1 MQLTLREASSYLG
14 VPESTIRRWIDQRDL
29 PIHRAD
35 ERVYLNAIELWEWAV
50 EHQVPVSRSLLNRA
64 RQTPDDF
71 PPLSALLRA
80 GGIHAHVPG
89 DDKPTVLNAI
99 VSRLPLPSDVDRGY
113 LVSVLEARE
122 AMGSTGIG
130 EGIAIP
136 HVRNP
141 IVLRVDSPFVTL
153 CLLEHAVE
161 FGAVDG
167 QPVHA
172 LFMVVSP
179 TVPGHLRALAQL
191 GFVLRDAVLRRML
204 RERDAPDE
212 IFGRVELLEAQRSG
226 TFQTVRDT
234 RNAPR

>member
-1 MQLTLREASSYLG
+1 MQLTLREASSYFG
-14 VPESTIRRWIDQRDL
+14 VPESTFRRWIEQRDL
-29 PIHRAD
+29 PIHRAH

-50 EHQVPVSRSLLNRA
+50 EHQVPVSRSLLDRA

-71 PPLSALLRA
+71 PPLSTLLRA
-80 GGIHAHVPG
+80 GGVHAHVPG
-89 DDKPTVLNAI
+89 NDKPTVLNAI
-99 VSRLPLPSDVDRGY
+99 VARLPLPSDVDRGY

-130 EGIAIP
+130 DGIAIP

-141 IVLRVDSPFVTL
+141 IVLRVDAPFVTL
-153 CLLEHAVE
+153 CLLEHAVD
-161 FGAVDG
+161 FDAVDG

-191 GFVLRDAVLRRML
+191 GFVLRDATLRRLL
-204 RERDAPDE
+204 RERAPADE
-212 IFGRVELLEAQRSG
+212 ILGRVELLEAQRSG
-226 TFQTVRDT
+226 AFQAVRDT
-234 RNAPR
+234 SGARR

>member
-1 MQLTLREASSYLG
+1 MQLTLREASSYLS
-14 VPESTIRRWIDQRDL
+14 VSESTIRRWIEQRDL

-35 ERVYLNAIELWEWAV
+35 ERVYLNAVELWEWAV
-50 EHQVPVSRSLLNRA
+50 EHQVPVSRSLLDRA

-71 PPLSALLRA
+71 PSLSTLLRA
-80 GGIHAHVPG
+80 GGVHAHVPG
-89 DDKPTVLNAI
+89 ADKPTVLNAI
-99 VSRLPLPSDVDRGY
+99 VSRLPLPSDVDRGF

-141 IVLRVDSPFVTL
+141 IVLRVDAPFVTL

-161 FGAVDG
+161 FEAVDG
-167 QPVHA
+167 RPVHA

-191 GFVLRDAVLRRML
+191 GFVLRDAALRRML
-204 RERDAPDE
+204 RERASSDE
-212 IFGRVELLEAQRSG
+212 ILGRVELLEAQRSG
-226 TFQTVRDT
+226 TFQVVRATGDPS
-234 RNAPR
+234 R